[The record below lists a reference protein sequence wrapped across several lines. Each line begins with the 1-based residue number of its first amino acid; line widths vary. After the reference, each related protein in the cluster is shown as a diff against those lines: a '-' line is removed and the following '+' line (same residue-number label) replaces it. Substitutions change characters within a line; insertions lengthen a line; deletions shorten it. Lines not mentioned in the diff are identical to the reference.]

1 MPLYQYKCPEPAC
14 AAIVE
19 FRAAPDGDQKKLADA
34 RGLLCPECGTPVRRV
49 FQLTFTPVLH
59 SHYNPTVGNVVS
71 GYKDFKTQLRIA
83 GQQQEERTGI
93 PTDFQPV
100 DHRDLFQRSLEKN
113 GDAGLKEQHDA
124 AVKAGLK
131 EPTGRK
137 VL

>member
-1 MPLYQYKCPEPAC
+1 MPLYEYKCPDQSC
-14 AAIVE
+14 ASVVQ
-19 FRAAPDGDQKKLADA
+19 FRDVPDGDQKKLADA

-100 DHRDLFQRSLEKN
+100 GPRDLMARAIEKH

-124 AVKAGLK
+124 AVARGEK

>member
-1 MPLYQYKCPEPAC
+1 MPRYEYKCPEC
-14 AAIVE
+14 QTRVQ
-19 FRAAPDGDQKKLADA
+19 FSSAPDGEQKQAADA
-34 RGLLCPECGTPVRRV
+34 HQLPCPDCATPVRRV
-49 FQLTFTPVLH
+49 FQLTFAPVLH
-59 SHYNPTVGNVVS
+59 SHYNHTTGTVVS
-71 GYKDFKTQLRIA
+71 GHRDFKNQLRA
-83 GQQQEERTGI
+83 MGAQQEERTGI

>member
-1 MPLYQYKCPEPAC
+1 MPLYEYKCPDQSC
-14 AAIVE
+14 ASVVQ
-19 FRAAPDGDQKKLADA
+19 FRDVPDGDQKKLADA

-100 DHRDLFQRSLEKN
+100 DPRDLMARAIEKH
-113 GDAGLKEQHDA
+113 GDAGLKEQPDA
-124 AVKAGLK
+124 AVARGEK